1 MTPVTAD
8 TPLCTGTLHLAALAQ
23 AVEALEGEVGRLRS
37 WAEGLAGVLLAG
49 GRLLAV
55 GNGGSAAQ
63 AQHLTSE
70 LVGRYCDDRRP
81 FSALAL
87 HSDTSSVTAIT
98 NDYGADAVFARQVR
112 AHGRPGD
119 VLIPLSTSG
128 RSPNIVAAS
137 EAATAAGL
145 TVWAVT
151 GRAPNPVAT
160 CAHDALCV
168 DADTT
173 ATVQEVHLVV
183 IHLLCRFLDEI
194 VGCGDGP

>member
-1 MTPVTAD
+1 VTPVTG
-8 TPLCTGTLHLAALAQ
+8 TPVCTGAVHLGALSMAI
-23 AVEALEGEVGRLRS
+23 ERLEPEVGRLRS
-37 WAEGLAGVLLAG
+37 WAAVLGDVLMAG

-63 AQHLTSE
+63 AQPLTSE
-70 LVGRYCDDRRP
+70 LVGRSCNDRRP

-98 NDYGADAVFARQVR
+98 NDYGPEAVFARQVR

-119 VLIPLSTSG
+119 VLVAMSTSG
-128 RSPNIVAAS
+128 RSPNVVAA
-137 EAATAAGL
+137 ARTAMTTGL
-145 TVWAVT
+145 TVWALT
-151 GRAPNPVAT
+151 GRGPNPVAS
-160 CAHDALCV
+160 CADQALCV

-183 IHLLCRFLDEI
+183 VHLLCTFLDEI
-194 VGCGDGP
+194 VGCGAGG